1 MNKLIL
7 LLIALATVTAGRV
20 GAQTA
25 DASPRA
31 RVPVWVAIAQ
41 DLQETEGYRILR
53 FAGNGAG
60 DVILL
65 QPNADAVT
73 FTRAVDALMA
83 IRTRAGD
90 TPQADAAMRVRTS
103 QHRPRGPLPWAN
115 RVLRDL
121 RVAEL
126 RQVPRVGMRRAVRI
140 WLPAQQP

>member
-7 LLIALATVTAGRV
+7 LLIVVLTVTAGRV
-20 GAQTA
+20 DAQTA
-25 DASPRA
+25 DASSRA

-41 DLQETEGYRILR
+41 DLQESEGYRIHR

-73 FTRAVDALMA
+73 FTRAVDALMK
-83 IRTRAGD
+83 IRSRVGD
-90 TPQADAAMRVRTS
+90 TPGADVAMRVRTS
-103 QHRPRGPLPWAN
+103 QQRPRGPLPWAG

-121 RVAEL
+121 HVAEL